1 MPEWPLTSVSSCI
14 LEAAEWARLTSNAPG
29 GSPEFPLSSL
39 IPDLEFRRTEDLGRA
54 VEEM

>member
-1 MPEWPLTSVSSCI
+1 MSEWPLTSVSSCI

-39 IPDLEFRRTEDLGRA
+39 VPDLEFRRTEDLGRA
-54 VEEM
+54 VEAM